1 MANEIGLFEAMYTCR
16 AMRRIK
22 PDPVPEEVLR
32 ELIAAANQ
40 APTAS
45 NQQHARWIVVRD
57 PGVKKALADVNR
69 AAIAR
74 NYGTAAAAPP
84 DARAERAR
92 AAFLWQAEHMEEIPA
107 LVVACL
113 EIASPPAD
121 NFVTGAAAGGSIW
134 PAVQNLLLAARA
146 LGLGA
151 VPTNLPLAD
160 RAAAKAALGLPPSI
174 EPFCVIPVG
183 YPMGRFG
190 PVTRRPLDE
199 VMRWDRW
206 V

>member
-1 MANEIGLFEAMYTCR
+1 MANDIGLFEAMYTCR

-22 PDPVPEEVLR
+22 PDPVPPDVLK

-57 PGVKKALADVNR
+57 VAVKKALADINR
-69 AAIAR
+69 AAIVR
-74 NYGTAAAAPP
+74 NYGTAATAPP
-84 DARAERAR
+84 DPRAERGR
-92 AAFLWQAEHMEEIPA
+92 SAFLWQAEHMEEIPA

-113 EIASPPAD
+113 EFASPPVD
-121 NFVTGAAAGGSIW
+121 TFVSGAGAGGSIW
-134 PAVQNLLLAARA
+134 PAVQNLLLAARG

-151 VPTNLPLAD
+151 VPTTLPLAD
-160 RAAAKAALGLPPSI
+160 RTAAKTALELPAHV

-190 PVTRRPLDE
+190 PVSRRPLDE

-206 V
+206 A